1 MDHNQG
7 KSVNTSVFVDQSE
20 NCLQGQDVIGLRV
33 FTYCWILSFCF
44 PAMFKT
50 LTALPQKSKMLLVK
64 AVTCPANSTVGT
76 RTNPLVA
83 VASGELAGRA

>member
-1 MDHNQG
+1 M
-7 KSVNTSVFVDQSE
+7 
-20 NCLQGQDVIGLRV
+20 
-33 FTYCWILSFCF
+33 LSFCF

-50 LTALPQKSKMLLVK
+50 LTALPQKSKILLVK

-83 VASGELAGRA
+83 VASGEFAGRAYKYIDRI